1 MNSFDQIDQIY
12 QNISSQDS
20 NMNTSA
26 NELIFSTI
34 PELYGSFNTEHID
47 NSPSQ
52 TTSPIQSDILS
63 LNTSETND
71 ISKSPETLASV
82 ANFSAEPIS
91 IVFTDPNN
99 DQMRVTSEII
109 FNFNRIESESSLK
122 QIEKEIEGIKESF
135 KVIID
140 KNDTTL
146 ELFDKTE
153 DEDDDDDSND
163 DVSQSEAKK
172 NAKSIL
178 SEEEKLLFI
187 KEGYRLPQ
195 RLPLTKNE
203 EKILKLIRRKIRNKK
218 SAHVSRERKKKYVDG
233 LEKRVELTTKENEE
247 LHKQIKKLKS
257 ENSELSS
264 QLKRIQNFM
273 AEILNKN
280 KKSSTVV
287 LFVSLLITFCVYPLF
302 NIDEDSS
309 LIENS
314 LKSVPIKGI
323 SRALLSSNDYNLSTF
338 QNSISGR
345 YDF

>member
-1 MNSFDQIDQIY
+1 MDNQFENFEQYITNLDFFDSFTDTFEMNSFDQIDQIY

-34 PELYGSFNTEHID
+34 PELYGSFNT
-47 NSPSQ
+47 
-52 TTSPIQSDILS
+52 
-63 LNTSETND
+63 
-71 ISKSPETLASV
+71 PETLASV

-163 DVSQSEAKK
+163 DVS
-172 NAKSIL
+172 L
-178 SEEEKLLFI
+178 SE
-187 KEGYRLPQ
+187 
-195 RLPLTKNE
+195 
-203 EKILKLIRRKIRNKK
+203 
-218 SAHVSRERKKKYVDG
+218 V
-233 LEKRVELTTKENEE
+233 
-247 LHKQIKKLKS
+247 
-257 ENSELSS
+257 
-264 QLKRIQNFM
+264 
-273 AEILNKN
+273 
-280 KKSSTVV
+280 
-287 LFVSLLITFCVYPLF
+287 
-302 NIDEDSS
+302 
-309 LIENS
+309 
-314 LKSVPIKGI
+314 
-323 SRALLSSNDYNLSTF
+323 
-338 QNSISGR
+338 
-345 YDF
+345 